1 LKTCRWTTPL
11 IVAIELIYS
20 VASSKNIGKI
30 RGGRRARAKDAK
42 EKDEEKEEKGVG
54 HFYILPL

>member
-1 LKTCRWTTPL
+1 MPL
-11 IVAIELIYS
+11 DH
-20 VASSKNIGKI
+20 ASHRRNRTHLLSRFVEKYRKDK
-30 RGGRRARAKDAK
+30 RRRARAKDAK